1 MRKLVHRIKKE
12 LQTAKHCAV
21 YEDKLNRVWLHDG
34 KRREAEITR
43 FAQGHGWRLRYY
55 HDGFCAIFDK
65 KPGKRGHHAIA
76 FDFSS
81 LHFPRYILGLA

>member
-21 YEDKLNRVWLHDG
+21 YEGDLNRVWPYDG
-34 KRREAEITR
+34 KRREAEIAR
-43 FAQGHGWRLRYY
+43 FAQDHGWRLRYY

-65 KPGKRGHHAIA
+65 KAGKRGHGATA
-76 FDFSS
+76 FDF
-81 LHFPRYILGLA
+81 